1 MPKSSLS
8 KARASRQQIM
18 DAAAKCIALKGY
30 DGTTMRDI
38 ASTAKFLPGSIYYHF
53 SSKDDLLLALNEEAT
68 SQISDRV
75 LSSIDGITDPWVRI
89 ERACCAYLQCL
100 SKDNYYA
107 LVALTEFP
115 RRRSTELE
123 EKLIQHRER
132 FENIFRGLVED
143 LPLDDSVDRK
153 YWRLSLLG
161 TLAWA
166 MIWYKDT
173 GDDVDHVAST
183 FVRLLAEKTAK

>member
-123 EKLIQHRER
+123 EKLKPLFKQKQDKLTKHERNLYIFLEVKRQLADNREL
-132 FENIFRGLVED
+132 FEAI
-143 LPLDDSVDRK
+143 
-153 YWRLSLLG
+153 
-161 TLAWA
+161 
-166 MIWYKDT
+166 
-173 GDDVDHVAST
+173 
-183 FVRLLAEKTAK
+183 